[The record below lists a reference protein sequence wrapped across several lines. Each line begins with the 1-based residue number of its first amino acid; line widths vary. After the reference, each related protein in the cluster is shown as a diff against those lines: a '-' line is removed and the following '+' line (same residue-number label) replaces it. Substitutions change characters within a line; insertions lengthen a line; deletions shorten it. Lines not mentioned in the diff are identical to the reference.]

1 MSFGQRARLGRP
13 RTAREWRVP
22 LTREPPSSSATC
34 DGPHVRTAGPRGPR
48 QQMSPRPLD
57 IFPQSGGIVGTP
69 DPECQR
75 PGEYGS
81 SNATATVIQDPR
93 IQASGRLMRSHVM
106 ASPEKVKRMSMNVA
120 RRSFARSIRLG
131 SVAALTALALVT
143 PGLAAQDDEAEVH
156 PAHIHSGSCAELGDV
171 VYPLTEITEVGG
183 DAERTGAASAIPV
196 KSSSTVVDTPLQD
209 LVDGDFAINVHESAE
224 EIDTYIACGDIGGA
238 VTTDEGE
245 TENELIIGLG
255 ELNGSGHTG
264 IAWLG
269 AEGDKTRV
277 AVHLV
282 ESASTGGAGTEA
294 AQEATSGAADAGTD
308 AAAESVAVEIKNF
321 AFNPPEITVPVGG
334 NVTWTNGDTVPH
346 TATGQDRN
354 ALQSGT
360 IAPGESFTQ
369 TFDTAGTYEYFCEFH
384 ANMKGT
390 IVVQ

>member
-1 MSFGQRARLGRP
+1 MNAIGRSFG
-13 RTAREWRVP
+13 
-22 LTREPPSSSATC
+22 
-34 DGPHVRTAGPRGPR
+34 
-48 QQMSPRPLD
+48 
-57 IFPQSGGIVGTP
+57 
-69 DPECQR
+69 
-75 PGEYGS
+75 
-81 SNATATVIQDPR
+81 
-93 IQASGRLMRSHVM
+93 RSV
-106 ASPEKVKRMSMNVA
+106 
-120 RRSFARSIRLG
+120 RLG
-131 SVAALTALALVT
+131 SVAALAALALLS
-143 PGLAAQDDEAEVH
+143 PGLSAQDDEAEVH
-156 PAHIHSGSCAELGDV
+156 PAHIHSGTCAELGDV
-171 VYPLTEITEVGG
+171 VVPLTDISHVAG
-183 DAERTGAASAIPV
+183 DAETSGAASAIPV
-196 KSSSTVVDTPLQD
+196 KGSVTVVDMPLQEII
-209 LVDGDFAINVHESAE
+209 DGGHAINVHLSAE

-255 ELNGSGHTG
+255 ELNDSGHTG

-282 ESASTGGAGTEA
+282 EPASTGGAGTEA
-294 AQEATSGAADAGTD
+294 AQEATPGAADTATD

-321 AFNPPEITVPVGG
+321 AFNPVEITVPVGG